1 MCGEKSGFCQRSI
14 LHLGSP
20 PRMRGKAIVI
30 QRVDRLGGITP
41 ACAGKRTPLLTP
53 RSVTWDH
60 PRVCGEKPESGRWGE
75 QDAGSPP
82 RMRGKAPRFLIAKGL
97 FRITPAY
104 AGKSVKVNEPDC
116 LPRDHPRVCGEKTSS
131 NVPERKNP
139 GSPPRMQGKG
149 CPLLFR
155 YYFIGITPACAGKS
169 YSPPQGSK
177 RQGDHPRV
185 CGEKKDNPDEW
196 SEVQGSPP
204 RVRGKEE
211 MLYQG
216 RHSSGITPACAGK
229 RDKAGLPFV
238 PVRDHPRVCGE
249 KSGRVRPWRKHKG
262 SPPRVRG
269 KGVRSTCIPALTRI
283 TPACAGKRRNAI
295 PRAAFFRDHPRVCG
309 EKSVQSSAVWCIP
322 GSPPRMRGKARYIA
336 ASVALFWDH
345 PRVCGEKKKM
355 NMRKDKRMG
364 SPPRMR
370 GKADYTPVVDVRVR
384 ITPAYAGK
392 SDNFVVALSDFG
404 DHPRVC
410 GEKCSATGSGLAVSG
425 SPPRM
430 RGKVPVVSSVSVQF
444 GITPAYAGKRSFAI
458 VLSSDYWD
466 HPRVCGEK

>member
-139 GSPPRMQGKG
+139 GSPPRVRGKG
-149 CPLLFR
+149 YTGSAARPAGR
-155 YYFIGITPACAGKS
+155 ITPACAGKS

-204 RVRGKEE
+204 RVRGKGIKRGCHS
-211 MLYQG
+211 YQC
-216 RHSSGITPACAGK
+216 GITPACAGK
-229 RDKAGLPFV
+229 RAGACA
-238 PVRDHPRVCGE
+238 RGASTKDHPRVCGE
-249 KSGRVRPWRKHKG
+249 KECV
-262 SPPRVRG
+262 PP
-269 KGVRSTCIPALTRI
+269 
-283 TPACAGKRRNAI
+283 
-295 PRAAFFRDHPRVCG
+295 AF
-309 EKSVQSSAVWCIP
+309 Q
-322 GSPPRMRGKARYIA
+322 
-336 ASVALFWDH
+336 L
-345 PRVCGEKKKM
+345 
-355 NMRKDKRMG
+355 
-364 SPPRMR
+364 
-370 GKADYTPVVDVRVR
+370 
-384 ITPAYAGK
+384 
-392 SDNFVVALSDFG
+392 
-404 DHPRVC
+404 
-410 GEKCSATGSGLAVSG
+410 
-425 SPPRM
+425 
-430 RGKVPVVSSVSVQF
+430 
-444 GITPAYAGKRSFAI
+444 
-458 VLSSDYWD
+458 
-466 HPRVCGEK
+466 

>member
-1 MCGEKSGFCQRSI
+1 
-14 LHLGSP
+14 
-20 PRMRGKAIVI
+20 MRGKGYTGSAA
-30 QRVDRLGGITP
+30 RP
-41 ACAGKRTPLLTP
+41 A
-53 RSVTWDH
+53 
-60 PRVCGEKPESGRWGE
+60 GR
-75 QDAGSPP
+75 
-82 RMRGKAPRFLIAKGL
+82 
-97 FRITPAY
+97 
-104 AGKSVKVNEPDC
+104 
-116 LPRDHPRVCGEKTSS
+116 
-131 NVPERKNP
+131 
-139 GSPPRMQGKG
+139 
-149 CPLLFR
+149 
-155 YYFIGITPACAGKS
+155 ITPACAGKS

-309 EKSVQSSAVWCIP
+309 EKTHQPAFQVHLL
-322 GSPPRMRGKARYIA
+322 GSPPRVRGKEMEEKDVKLYGGITPACAGKSKTRRVQWPA
-336 ASVALFWDH
+336 GLDH
-345 PRVCGEKKKM
+345 PRVCGEK
-355 NMRKDKRMG
+355 RPDRQLTGWPLG
-364 SPPRMR
+364 SPPRVR
-370 GKADYTPVVDVRVR
+370 GKVDCSAQLWPLYG

-392 SDNFVVALSDFG
+392 SFIPLRTRCRG
-404 DHPRVC
+404 EDHPRVC
-410 GEKCSATGSGLAVSG
+410 GEKL
-425 SPPRM
+425 
-430 RGKVPVVSSVSVQF
+430 
-444 GITPAYAGKRSFAI
+444 YAD
-458 VLSSDYWD
+458 LL
-466 HPRVCGEK
+466 RV